1 MGYEVP
7 VSFIRIF
14 SGLNSRVD
22 RSTIYLD
29 GQINDYRSRICGITE
44 IQVIARTREESPNI
58 KGKTF

>member
-1 MGYEVP
+1 MGYEIP

-29 GQINDYRSRICGITE
+29 GQINDYRSRLDGITE
-44 IQVIARTREESPNI
+44 F
-58 KGKTF
+58 GL

>member
-22 RSTIYLD
+22 RLTIYLD
-29 GQINDYRSRICGITE
+29 GQINDYRSRFGGITE
-44 IQVIARTREESPNI
+44 F
-58 KGKTF
+58 GL